1 MMAAR
6 DGLELYEFD
15 IKAAY
20 LNADLEETICAEP
33 PPGMEKLDENGQ
45 PMVWLL
51 LKALY
56 GLKQSGNRWMMLLI
70 KVLKKLGMKQS
81 MADTSL
87 WYRMDRM
94 MVLFAHTDEGKVA
107 YSDRAMLDEL
117 LVGLRDEVTMGKET
131 DDVKRMFNI
140 AIEDSKDGSSIKLN
154 QKAYLENMMTTHK
167 LESKSWRAIRPEN
180 LNMDRGSDQ
189 FLLGADGEAKPK
201 GSDEPVDRDGRRQY
215 LSLLQTAHWV
225 ARYTR

>member
-56 GLKQSGNRWMMLLI
+56 GLKQSGNCWMMLLI

-94 MVLFAHTDEGKVA
+94 MVLFF
-107 YSDRAMLDEL
+107 YSHR
-117 LVGLRDEVTMGKET
+117 
-131 DDVKRMFNI
+131 
-140 AIEDSKDGSSIKLN
+140 
-154 QKAYLENMMTTHK
+154 
-167 LESKSWRAIRPEN
+167 
-180 LNMDRGSDQ
+180 
-189 FLLGADGEAKPK
+189 
-201 GSDEPVDRDGRRQY
+201 RRQG
-215 LSLLQTAHWV
+215 SLQRPGD
-225 ARYTR
+225 ARRAAGRPA

>member
-56 GLKQSGNRWMMLLI
+56 GLKQSGNCWMMLLI

-81 MADTSL
+81 MADTHVTVVCVVQDGPHDGDL
-87 WYRMDRM
+87 LYTLVRRVNK
-94 MVLFAHTDEGKVA
+94 VLRSIF
-107 YSDRAMLDEL
+107 
-117 LVGLRDEVTMGKET
+117 
-131 DDVKRMFNI
+131 VK
-140 AIEDSKDGSSIKLN
+140 A
-154 QKAYLENMMTTHK
+154 T
-167 LESKSWRAIRPEN
+167 
-180 LNMDRGSDQ
+180 
-189 FLLGADGEAKPK
+189 KP
-201 GSDEPVDRDGRRQY
+201 S
-215 LSLLQTAHWV
+215 
-225 ARYTR
+225 